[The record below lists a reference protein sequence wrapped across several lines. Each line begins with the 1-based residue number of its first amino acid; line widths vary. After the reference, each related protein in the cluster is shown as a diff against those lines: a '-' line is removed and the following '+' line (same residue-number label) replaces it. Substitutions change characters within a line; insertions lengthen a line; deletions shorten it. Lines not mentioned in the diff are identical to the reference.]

1 MLENSYVTMTCINVK
16 KLMYLKLDP
25 NKTLE
30 SEKHKEVTNSGS
42 WWLSTLPHTKQK
54 AGNKEHLT

>member
-42 WWLSTLPHTKQK
+42 
-54 AGNKEHLT
+54 